1 MVWVMGLQPTKPWMV
16 KPLLIFG
23 SYSTPGI
30 NVDVINAG
38 GAEHLGVHMAA
49 SIAPHVKFSAFQA

>member
-1 MVWVMGLQPTKPWMV
+1 MDGQV

-49 SIAPHVKFSAFQA
+49 SIAPHVKFSALNT